1 MMERLPAVVGND
13 GVFHLSLLDYLV
25 FGIMLVASICVGL
38 YSALK
43 ARGSVTTTMDFL
55 LGGRHMPILPVAL
68 SLLGG
73 VVSALSILGNSA
85 EVYLHGT
92 QLSINLLGSI
102 LGIMAVRNLTLPV
115 LNQLDLVSMMQYV
128 ELRFNSMLLRKMVS
142 MCHLL
147 FMLVYLGICL
157 YAPSLA
163 TSSITSLPIWASIIS
178 MGLMCTIYIT
188 LGGVKAV
195 VYTDVIQTLLMLGGV
210 VVVAV
215 YSCIQVGGLQTM
227 WDISYQGGRIQ
238 FFNMD
243 PSPFVRHTFWSTLAL
258 GCYFTLSTVGL
269 SQSQFQRFSCVKT
282 VHQCKWILKF
292 FTVGLLLLWGLFYF
306 SGLVA
311 YAIYKDCDPLT
322 SGRIE
327 KGDQII
333 PYLVMDKLSHL
344 PGLAGLFLA
353 AVYGGVLSSMSSQ
366 ANSAACLVWEDFL
379 KEYTYFQHF
388 SDTAATNVVRA
399 LSAIAG
405 LLGMCLA
412 FLVAQLGQI
421 FTVAY
426 SICGALKGP
435 VEGLFLAG
443 ICMPWTNK
451 KGAIVGLM
459 VSLITSMWLVIGKL
473 IHGGGS
479 PPNLPLSTEG
489 CPENMEHFNTTLT
502 IFNNLTSITNTSIT
516 TITTTWSPETSLMDK
531 PISNTLY
538 HISYC
543 YSGVVPIIITMV
555 VSGVVS
561 LCTGPVPPSAMD
573 ERMVNLMCARLYR
586 HVWKHLKADDFARSD
601 WKDEETAPTSLITVT
616 TPMTE
621 SEDNVKM

>member
-115 LNQLDLVSMMQYV
+115 LNQLDLVSMMQ
-128 ELRFNSMLLRKMVS
+128 
-142 MCHLL
+142 
-147 FMLVYLGICL
+147 
-157 YAPSLA
+157 
-163 TSSITSLPIWASIIS
+163 
-178 MGLMCTIYIT
+178 
-188 LGGVKAV
+188 GGVKAV